1 MDAPTDLESGAVSPG
16 STTIPPLLDTPN
28 RNKTMPTTKRN
39 IVDRI
44 RSFRAAWRELAA
56 DSTFAGMTL
65 AEFEAASEP
74 SLALRA
80 DIVALEKQ
88 IQGKSTLKSKADDD
102 AVELLQLVVGS
113 VRGTPGFGRDS
124 ALYRALGYVRHSER
138 RSGLSRKTSSPA
150 GDASAA

>member
-1 MDAPTDLESGAVSPG
+1 MKK
-16 STTIPPLLDTPN
+16 IMPP
-28 RNKTMPTTKRN
+28 TKRT

-44 RSFRAAWRELAA
+44 RSFRAAWRELAP

-65 AEFEAASEP
+65 TEFEAASEP

-88 IQGKSTLKSKADDD
+88 IQGKSTLRSKADDD

-113 VRGTPGFGRDS
+113 VRGTPGFGRDC

-138 RSGLSRKTSSPA
+138 RSGLTRKANSLA
-150 GDASAA
+150 GDAGVA